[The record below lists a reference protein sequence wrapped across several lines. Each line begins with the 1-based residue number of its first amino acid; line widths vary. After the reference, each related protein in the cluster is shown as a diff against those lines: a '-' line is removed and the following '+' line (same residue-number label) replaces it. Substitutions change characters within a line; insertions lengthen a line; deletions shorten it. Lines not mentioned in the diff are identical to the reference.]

1 LRLNRSFRYS
11 VYAIFALLLVSGA
24 GWFAADWQKGA
35 PGDDIWQQFAAN
47 MLMLHGGAAMLAL
60 LALGALLPLHLLRAW
75 RVGKNRVSG
84 SFVAGF
90 NAVLVLT
97 AFGLYYLG
105 SDVVRPWMSWIHIA
119 AGLAISTMLPLHIM
133 LGRRR
138 AEAEARDADPVTPA
152 QEMTPGREPDEWTQV
167 FRKDRAST
175 IG

>member
-1 LRLNRSFRYS
+1 LRLNRSFRYL
-11 VYAIFALLLVSGA
+11 VYAAFAVLLLSGA
-24 GWFAADWQKGA
+24 GWFAADWQKGS

-47 MLMLHGGAAMLAL
+47 MLMVHGGAAMLAL
-60 LALGALLPLHLLRAW
+60 LALGALIPMHLLRGW
-75 RVGKNRVSG
+75 RAGRNRISG

-90 NAVLVLT
+90 NAVLIAT

-105 SDVVRPWMSWIHIA
+105 SEIVRPWMSWIHIA
-119 AGLAISTMLPLHIM
+119 ARLALCAMLPFHIM

-138 AEAEARDADPVTPA
+138 AVTDAYEVDPAAPE
-152 QEMTPGREPDEWTQV
+152 QEMPPADETDAWSPA